1 MFLYVVCAWC
11 ERVMGIKETKDATL
25 PISHSI
31 CCECK
36 RKLAEETKA
45 ILPEIKTIH
54 Q

>member
-11 ERVMGIKETKDATL
+11 ERVIGIKEAKDAPL

-36 RKLAEETKA
+36 RKLEEETKT
-45 ILPEIKTIH
+45 ILPETSTI
-54 Q
+54 QP